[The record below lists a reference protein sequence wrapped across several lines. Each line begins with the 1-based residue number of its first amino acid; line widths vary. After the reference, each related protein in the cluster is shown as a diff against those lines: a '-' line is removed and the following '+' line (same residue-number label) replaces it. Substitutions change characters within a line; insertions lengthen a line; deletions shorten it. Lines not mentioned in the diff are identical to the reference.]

1 MKEIDEK
8 VARVLNELHERRAAR
23 ENSSR
28 SQAAEFCPGQKV
40 WYRRPEGSGDKLD
53 SRWLGPAMITNRIG
67 QHSYEVQVGEEN
79 FLTAHA
85 SYLKA
90 YVEDDFCGEAVP
102 LFLHKRTIVDEE
114 AQPDEWEV
122 DKIVDVTYKNGLPH
136 FKVHW
141 KGYDEGDAKWE
152 PPNHF
157 FHRYSSPVIA
167 FCQSKGI
174 PLDVTKFLSPHPH
187 SH

>member
-1 MKEIDEK
+1 
-8 VARVLNELHERRAAR
+8 
-23 ENSSR
+23 
-28 SQAAEFCPGQKV
+28 
-40 WYRRPEGSGDKLD
+40 
-53 SRWLGPAMITNRIG
+53 MITNRIG

-90 YVEDDFCGEAVP
+90 YVENDFCGEAVP

-136 FKVHW
+136 FKVHR

-152 PPNHF
+152 PPIIFSIATHPLW
-157 FHRYSSPVIA
+157 YA